1 MLYELPDSQPH
12 SVPDV
17 LEWKGMMMKHNIAV
31 ALVWVLTMTL
41 ASGALADEAE
51 VSAIVQQTWSST
63 VGQQIPDGPNGGGA
77 GIPLLD
83 TINVPLGSIVSG
95 VEVYLNISMVD
106 WTSDLIVR
114 LTSPGGT
121 QLGLAWIGEGGI
133 PITNIIG
140 WFPTDFTPHDDMDTW
155 IGEYT
160 EGDWVL
166 DCRDY
171 SNGAVGTL
179 NSWQLRLTYDDAV
192 ATENESWGNIKALY
206 R

>member
-1 MLYELPDSQPH
+1 MSGKSIKMILL
-12 SVPDV
+12 
-17 LEWKGMMMKHNIAV
+17 I
-31 ALVWVLTMTL
+31 WVLIFVTVL
-41 ASGALADEAE
+41 VADEAQCR
-51 VSAIVQQTWSST
+51 AIVQQTWESI
-63 VGQQIPDGPNGGGA
+63 VGQQIPDGPSGGGA
-77 GIPLLD
+77 GTPLLN
-83 TINVPLGSIVSG
+83 TINVPLGSVVEG

-133 PITNIIG
+133 PVTNIIG
-140 WFPTDFTPHDDMDTW
+140 WFPIDFTPHDDMDQW

-160 EGDWVL
+160 QGDWVL

-179 NSWQLRLTYDDAV
+179 NSWQLRLTYDDLV
-192 ATENESWGNIKALY
+192 AEEQKSWGQIKALF

>member
-1 MLYELPDSQPH
+1 MRQTNITAFIL
-12 SVPDV
+12 V
-17 LEWKGMMMKHNIAV
+17 LMMMSAP
-31 ALVWVLTMTL
+31 
-41 ASGALADEAE
+41 GAFAGDAE
-51 VSAIVQQTWSST
+51 VGAIVQQTWSST
-63 VGQQIPDGPNGGGA
+63 VGQQIPDGPSGGGA
-77 GIPLLD
+77 RTPLLD

-121 QLGLAWIGEGGI
+121 QLGLAWVGGGGI
-133 PITNIIG
+133 PATNIVG
-140 WFPTDFTPHDDMDTW
+140 WFPADFTPHDDMDAW

-166 DCRDY
+166 DCQDY
-171 SNGAVGTL
+171 SNGYVGTL
-179 NSWQLRLTYDDAV
+179 NSWQLRISYDEAV
-192 ATENESWGNIKALY
+192 ATENESWGDTKALY

>member
-1 MLYELPDSQPH
+1 
-12 SVPDV
+12 
-17 LEWKGMMMKHNIAV
+17 MKRDIAKV
-31 ALVWVLTMTL
+31 FIMVLTLMFVT
-41 ASGALADEAE
+41 GVTVDEAQGL
-51 VSAIVQQTWSST
+51 AIVQQTWTSN
-63 VGQQIPDGPNGGGA
+63 VGQQIPDGPSGGGH
-77 GIPLLD
+77 GTPLLD
-83 TINVPLGSIVSG
+83 TIDVPLGSIVAG
-95 VEVYLNISMVD
+95 VEVYLNISMVN

-133 PITNIIG
+133 PPTNIIG
-140 WFPTDFTPHDDMDTW
+140 WFPTDFTPHDDMDEW

-160 EGDWVL
+160 QGAWVL

-179 NSWQLRLTYDDAV
+179 NSWQLRIIYDDAV
-192 ATENESWGNIKALY
+192 PADQNSWGHVKALF